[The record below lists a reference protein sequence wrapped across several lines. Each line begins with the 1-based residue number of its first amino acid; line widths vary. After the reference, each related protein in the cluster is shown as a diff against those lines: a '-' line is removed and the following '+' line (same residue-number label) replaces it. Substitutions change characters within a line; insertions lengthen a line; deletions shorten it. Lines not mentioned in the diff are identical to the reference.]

1 VKIKFSNLGS
11 IKETEL
17 DLRPLTVIIGP
28 NNSNKTYVAYCVYG
42 LWTNAVSMVT
52 GDLIRDLTFKRES
65 INTISIKINKLIK
78 LFITEHNRK
87 KVFFQENLEK
97 FFQDYNEL
105 FSRTDFEI
113 PLTEKQVQQALDSVI
128 QKKFLR
134 SPSEKSLEIT
144 LKNDNSLFISNL
156 EKISRLKR
164 NDNRE
169 EEEAKV
175 ISLILALN
183 EQLFSIPFLLPAERN
198 AFIITYRMLANR
210 RYNLLKENR
219 RKLLLNHNNT
229 SDISYPE
236 PIENFLDFLTNVELK
251 KSLQINPATK
261 NEFQKLADEIEHYIL
276 DKNKVFYEPTVL
288 EGKEIKVK
296 VNENL
301 IIDLY
306 NASSSVKQLTP
317 LLLYLRY
324 RAEENDLLIIDE
336 PEMNL
341 HPESQAKLLEVFG
354 ILVNLGVKVL
364 ITTHS
369 PYFMEY
375 LNSLVIGNINH
386 PQSLKKQAKEL
397 YLKDSRAFVSL
408 DKVSVYEMRDNQLH
422 SLKDEEYGIRWDT
435 LSDVSHVLVQK
446 YFLIDEQGKDIS
458 YGKTKKSA

>member
-11 IKETEL
+11 IKETKL

-52 GDLIRDLTFKRES
+52 GALIHDLIVKRES
-65 INTISIKINKLIK
+65 INTISIKVNELIE
-78 LFITEHNRK
+78 LFIIEHNRK
-87 KVFFQENLEK
+87 ILFFKERLEN
-97 FFQDYNEL
+97 FFQDYNGL
-105 FSRTDFEI
+105 FSETNFDI

-128 QKKFLR
+128 QKKSLS
-134 SPSEKSLEIT
+134 SPLVGNSLGIT
-144 LKNDNSLFISNL
+144 LKNDNLLFIYNL
-156 EKISRLKR
+156 EKISIPNIK
-164 NDNRE
+164 DNRE
-169 EEEAKV
+169 DDDEAKV
-175 ISLILALN
+175 GSLIFALI

-219 RKLLLNHNNT
+219 RKLLLRNHNNT

-261 NEFQKLADEIEHYIL
+261 NEFQKLADEIEHFIL
-276 DKNKVFYEPTVL
+276 DKNKVFYESTVL

-301 IIDLY
+301 TIDLY

-324 RAEENDLLIIDE
+324 RAKENDLLIIDE

-386 PQSLKKQAKEL
+386 PQSLKKPAKEL

-435 LSDVSHVLVQK
+435 LSDVSHELQSR
-446 YFLIDEQGKDIS
+446 YFQVYEKGKSI
-458 YGKTKKSA
+458 